1 MKLRHRLGIAAAMF
15 GLAAISA
22 FPAGL
27 ATLRNGFTIRYERL
41 DSQNATTRLYLSP
54 ASDNYVDVPTAD
66 IVRYEKLDLP
76 ANPPSNSESA
86 APATDLDEVIGAA
99 STRNKIDRDLVVSLI
114 RAESGFN
121 AKAVSPK
128 GAKGLMQL
136 MPETASR
143 LGVQDPMDPVSNV
156 EGGTRY
162 LRELLE
168 LFHNDVTKALAAYNA
183 GPQRVAQYGGVPP
196 YQETRAYIARI
207 LSDLHRQKLAQKKNP

>member
-1 MKLRHRLGIAAAMF
+1 MSRKTRRMTDF
-15 GLAAISA
+15 GSNCRSSK
-22 FPAGL
+22 
-27 ATLRNGFTIRYERL
+27 T
-41 DSQNATTRLYLSP
+41 
-54 ASDNYVDVPTAD
+54 
-66 IVRYEKLDLP
+66 VRRKREDDPYEKLDLP